1 MIHLGK
7 LISSDDKKTTQQ
19 SGGLNKK
26 IVYLEDRKKIFYLK
40 PQVNENDP
48 QYAKLIAIEKNNIL
62 EQRNLRNHMSKLV
75 EDELKISRI
84 NKLKLLSDWRVIM
97 RIAKIDEI
105 RKQLQLYFQNF
116 ERDLDNRDAILQMLD
131 RDIEEAEEH
140 YNIALNNHFIH
151 IRQLTALQDSR
162 IKGLFQEFAKDV
174 DELDLEFTK
183 EMEEIEEN
191 FKEEQNEINRM
202 RTMIEREYN
211 AKIDDV
217 KRELNDLT
225 NSQVQKINEIYSRIQ
240 DNIKKTGISDNNK
253 FSGEMSEIRQKA
265 EEKNK
270 HDKDNISRLNEL
282 EKKIAFR
289 KKKVDRHNEEL
300 KQWKIKIKQNNEDWE
315 LKNEALKIEKKKIM
329 ESYKSL
335 KKKLIN
341 FRNDQRE
348 KLKKLVKNSWDCI
361 IKLKEYIK
369 LAEKI
374 LKLAEI
380 CRRLETERVKLN

>member
-7 LISSDDKKTTQQ
+7 LISSDDKKRTQQ